1 MEILGIDIGGSGL
14 KAAVVDTETGQLI
27 GARHRI
33 PTPQPAKP
41 KTVAK
46 AVAKLAKQYRWQGLV
61 GCGFPAVVQHGIVRT
76 ASNIDKS
83 WIGINA
89 VQLFQEATGCKTTVL
104 NDADAAGLAE
114 IKFGAGQGNP
124 GVVVVITVGT
134 GIGSALFI
142 EGILFPNT
150 EFGQIYLN
158 SQIAEKYAADV
169 VRKNLDLSWK
179 KWGKRLDKYLQHL
192 ETLVWP
198 DLIIVGGGIS
208 KKFEKI
214 TKYLTLESKIVP
226 ARLLNDAGIIGAGL
240 AAEKSFIAP
249 HK

>member
-14 KAAVVDTETGQLI
+14 KAAVVDTRSGQLI

-33 PTPQPAKP
+33 PTPQPARP

-46 AVAKLAKQYRWQGLV
+46 AVAKLVKQYRWQGLV
-61 GCGFPAVVQHGIVRT
+61 GCGFPAVVQHGIIRT

-89 VQLFQEATGCKTTVL
+89 IQLFQESTGCKTTVL
-104 NDADAAGLAE
+104 NDADAAGIAE
-114 IKFGAGQGNP
+114 MKFGAGQGNS

-134 GIGSALFI
+134 GIGSAFFI
-142 EGILFPNT
+142 EGTLFPNT
-150 EFGQIYLN
+150 EFGQFYLN
-158 SQIAEKYAADV
+158 GQIAEQYAADV

-192 ETLVWP
+192 EMLVWP

-214 TKYLTLESKIVP
+214 TKYLTIESKIVP
-226 ARLLNDAGIIGAGL
+226 AKLLNDAGIIGASL
-240 AAEKSFIAP
+240 AAEKSFRTP
-249 HK
+249 PK

>member
-46 AVAKLAKQYRWQGLV
+46 AVAKLTKQYRWQGLV

-89 VQLFQEATGCKTTVL
+89 IQLFQEATGCKTTVL